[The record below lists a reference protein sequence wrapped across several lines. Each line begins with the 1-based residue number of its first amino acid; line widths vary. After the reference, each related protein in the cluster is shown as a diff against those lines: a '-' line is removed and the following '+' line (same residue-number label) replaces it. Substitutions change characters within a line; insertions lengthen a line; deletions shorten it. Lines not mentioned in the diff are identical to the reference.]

1 MQKSRNYLKHSHLH
15 QVERQAAAL
24 VTCSCS
30 VMHFTFASVEIW
42 CIKLQKSS
50 IFFLHMASAPRKMWQ
65 KGLTARV
72 TVKSQ
77 ASREI
82 FTLLQDAAIME
93 YNSNFRP
100 NVEPYKDRSLMHW
113 LAHHMSSQVFT
124 RKVSFFISK
133 ERVKEKD
140 VGKCQG
146 GKQQRGSKIVIISFP
161 YNYLLIFPDFL

>member
-15 QVERQAAAL
+15 QVERQTAAL

-100 NVEPYKDRSLMHW
+100 NVEPYKDQFEMFAPTLSYTTHICSFVASLTEVPQF
-113 LAHHMSSQVFT
+113 SSFMAPL
-124 RKVSFFISK
+124 VS
-133 ERVKEKD
+133 
-140 VGKCQG
+140 Q
-146 GKQQRGSKIVIISFP
+146 
-161 YNYLLIFPDFL
+161 